1 MLNELTLLKPFLEQP
16 EKEFN
21 VREFARL
28 KNISPATASKQLK
41 YFHKSKILSERKDR
55 GFNFYK
61 ADLESFY
68 YKDLKKFYNILKIK
82 ESGLIEE
89 LDKFYLNP
97 TILLFGSVATGLDT
111 DTSDLDLVIISEK
124 TKEFINKIKFEKKL
138 QRPLQI
144 FVVNDLKDLNNKN
157 LINSVLNGI
166 VIQGEIKWN

>member
-1 MLNELTLLKPFLEQP
+1 MLDELILLKSFLEQP
-16 EKEFN
+16 EREFN

-41 YFHKSKILSERKDR
+41 AFHKNKILSERKDR

-61 ADLESFY
+61 ADLESSY
-68 YKDLKKFYNILKIK
+68 YRDLKRFYNILKIK

-89 LDKFYLNP
+89 IDKFYLKP
-97 TILLFGSVATGLDT
+97 TIILFGSSATGLDA
-111 DTSDLDLVIISEK
+111 DNSDLDLVIISEK
-124 TKEFINKIKFEKKL
+124 NKEFIHKLKFEKKL
-138 QRPLQI
+138 KKALQI
-144 FVVNDLKDLNNKN
+144 FVVNDLRDLKNKN